1 MKIRSLSRCWYD
13 EFCSLGRI
21 TPTTVN
27 GAPPRNTC
35 CPTTASSPNSSLASS
50 SPSTATRLR
59 SARSRSLMKRPPASG
74 MMLRIRPYT
83 GRMPVMAGAAAF
95 TPRRTRALCVMNSGL
110 MYWISATSRAS
121 SGTSSG
127 RSRIGRP
134 SPNPANGFVVRP
146 PQRMTIR
153 SPRPWNRFRVCRS
166 RPTPNASS
174 TTTATVPQ
182 AIPSTVREV
191 RSFCARRSAKNSRH
205 TSADLARRRLDD
217 RVGRLQA
224 LQHLDVDGVGEAG
237 LDAPLCGLAGAG
249 ADGHEARVVAVRD
262 EPLGDVE
269 HAVPARDDHL
279 GIGRIARTQCRPCHF
294 GRDDLVREHRRLL
307 LLVRLEPDLLEPTF
321 HAGVGQGADLDGHRH
336 ALLEPTHVDL
346 VHGAPKDQVPHGR
359 HAHQHGAGLVRGQR
373 HHRITDFDGVLED
386 VAVDGGTHHG
396 LYLLAPGEHLAA
408 FLQRQPFL

>member
-1 MKIRSLSRCWYD
+1 MKIRSLSRSSYD

-27 GAPPRNTC
+27 GASPRNTC

-50 SPSTATRLR
+50 SPTTAPRLR

-134 SPNPANGFVVRP
+134 SPNPANGLVVRP

-182 AIPSTVREV
+182 ATPSTVREV

-205 TSADLARRRLDD
+205 TSADLARGRLDD
-217 RVGRLQA
+217 RVACLQA
-224 LQHLDVDGVGEAG
+224 LEYFDVDGVGESG
-237 LDAPLCGLAGAG
+237 LDAPLLGLAGAG

-262 EPLGDVE
+262 EPLGNVE
-269 HAVPARDDHL
+269 HAVAARDDHL
-279 GIGRIARTQCRPCHF
+279 RIGRVAGAQRGPCHL
-294 GRDDLVREHRRLL
+294 GEDDLDREDRRLL
-307 LLVRLEPDLLEPTF
+307 LLVRLEPDFLEP
-321 HAGVGQGADLDGHRH
+321 ALDRGGGKGADLDRHRH
-336 ALLEPTHVDL
+336 ALFEPAHVDL
-346 VHGAPKDQVPHGR
+346 VHGATKDQVPHRR
-359 HAHQHGAGLVRGQR
+359 HAHQHGAGLVRRKR
-373 HHRITDFDGVLED
+373 HDGLPDLDRVLED
-386 VAVDGGTHHG
+386 VAVDRGPHHR
-396 LYLLAPGEHLAA
+396 LHLLAARQHLAA
-408 FLQRQPFL
+408 FL